1 MCKQMRHCAIWYY
14 LYNLNNGKN
23 THGGI
28 LLLVKVTLLH
38 ECFRRLENSTNRIKS
53 RKALQII
60 TTRSQLSTKQILF
73 LSTRTLDTFSQ
84 IVFKTQPCLW
94 LTQLLTK
101 LIWNLHPLS
110 AVTPPKTN
118 ESRNQATKNNL
129 ALLWQVCS

>member
-1 MCKQMRHCAIWYY
+1 MMCKQMRHCAIWYY

-23 THGGI
+23 TLGGI

-84 IVFKTQPCLW
+84 IVFKRQPCLW

-101 LIWNLHPLS
+101 LI
-110 AVTPPKTN
+110 
-118 ESRNQATKNNL
+118 
-129 ALLWQVCS
+129 

>member
-1 MCKQMRHCAIWYY
+1 MRHCAIWYY

-60 TTRSQLSTKQILF
+60 TTRYNSPRNRSYFF
-73 LSTRTLDTFSQ
+73 LQ
-84 IVFKTQPCLW
+84 GH
-94 LTQLLTK
+94 
-101 LIWNLHPLS
+101 LIH
-110 AVTPPKTN
+110 
-118 ESRNQATKNNL
+118 SRR
-129 ALLWQVCS
+129 